1 MHRQLYGASRTIRGL
16 LYALSL
22 AVALTLSPISGARA
36 AEAEMVTQ
44 TVTLVDETR
53 PVKASMGF
61 AGSPERRIDVMIWRP
76 EGQKRPLPLIIYS
89 HGTFGHANN
98 AMHLVKALVD
108 AGYVVAAPEY
118 PLTSRRAYTRITFA
132 DVSDLSEQ
140 VRDLGFIITSLT
152 GDANLGKLIDPAR
165 IGTTGHSLGA
175 VTSYFGSFSARLRDP
190 RIKATAPIA
199 AGDPVQSALDTP
211 MGMAGA
217 GYWPG
222 SVPVL
227 FLSAEHDVFT
237 ALTGPPH
244 VALSRV
250 APPKHEVMVKG
261 GVHVWFTDPR
271 EQAGPGKNPDCLF
284 FEEHLPQMTL
294 PMCQMRYSLIDPQRQ
309 RAIARTALVVFFDAY
324 LKGDKAGRA
333 KLGAISATFPEA
345 ELKSSD

>member
-1 MHRQLYGASRTIRGL
+1 
-16 LYALSL
+16 
-22 AVALTLSPISGARA
+22 
-36 AEAEMVTQ
+36 
-44 TVTLVDETR
+44 
-53 PVKASMGF
+53 MGF
-61 AGSPERRIDVMIWRP
+61 AGSPERRIDVMVWRP
-76 EGQKRPLPLIIYS
+76 EGQKGPLPLIIYS

-152 GDANLGKLIDPAR
+152 GDATLGKFIDSAR

-199 AGDPVQSALDTP
+199 AGDPVQSALDAP

-250 APPKHEVMVKG
+250 TAPKHEVMVKG

-271 EQAGPGKNPDCLF
+271 EQVEPGKNPDCLF
-284 FEEHLPQMTL
+284 FEEHLPQMKL
-294 PMCQMRYSLIDPQRQ
+294 PMCQMRYSLIDPEQQ
-309 RAIARTALVVFFDAY
+309 RAIARTALVAFFDGY
-324 LKGDKAGRA
+324 LKGDKSALARL
-333 KLGAISATFPEA
+333 KAIGETYPEA
-345 ELKSSD
+345 DLKSSD